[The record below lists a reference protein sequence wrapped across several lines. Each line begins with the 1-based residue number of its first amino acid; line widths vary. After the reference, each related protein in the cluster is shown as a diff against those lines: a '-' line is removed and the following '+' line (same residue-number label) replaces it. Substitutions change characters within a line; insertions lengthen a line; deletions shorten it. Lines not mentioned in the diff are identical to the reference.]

1 MIKELFELYDEYGS
15 EMPEVEINFMKLLIS
30 KAQSAGLSTEQL
42 SEDEVQRIEYLHNKY
57 SRMEAFDSSEGD
69 GREGLG

>member
-30 KAQSAGLSTEQL
+30 KAQSQGLVTEML
-42 SEDEVQRIEYLHNKY
+42 AKEEIERIGFLHNKY
-57 SRMEAFDSSEGD
+57 SRMEAFDSNEGD
-69 GREGLG
+69 GIEGLG